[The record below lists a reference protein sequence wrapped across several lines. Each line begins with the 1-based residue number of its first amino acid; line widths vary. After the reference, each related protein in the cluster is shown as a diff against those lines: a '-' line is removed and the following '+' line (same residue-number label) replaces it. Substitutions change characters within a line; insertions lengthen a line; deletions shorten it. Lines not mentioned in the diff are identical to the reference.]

1 MAGHKSGLRKLHRSH
16 ACNPVVRAVIGM
28 NSFMQLET
36 HQLEPFF
43 HDAVRT
49 SYEGRLGL
57 GPEITGYVS
66 RLLCDFS
73 EPENL
78 FRLRDANGRPIEDLA
93 EMVRASDPVL
103 GTAPSFIAERSIR
116 KYIGDYSLFLAGMC
130 PEAIELEPERK
141 TTRPTLSE
149 LIHTG
154 RESYF
159 IVGQFNVF
167 EYEQEAQ
174 LFTRLSEI
182 FERCVL
188 GLALVRRELWR
199 TLNPPTPV
207 IKP

>member
-1 MAGHKSGLRKLHRSH
+1 
-16 ACNPVVRAVIGM
+16 
-28 NSFMQLET
+28 MQLET
-36 HQLEPFF
+36 HSLESFF
-43 HDAVRT
+43 QDAVRS

-57 GPEITGYVS
+57 GPEITAYVS
-66 RLLCDFS
+66 RVLCDFA

-78 FRLRDANGRPIEDLA
+78 FRLRDANGRRIEDLA
-93 EMVRASDPVL
+93 GMVRASDPVF
-103 GTAPSFIAERSIR
+103 GAAPSFVAERSMR

-130 PEAIELEPERK
+130 PEAIDLGPEPK

-188 GLALVRRELWR
+188 GLALVRGDLWR
-199 TLNPPTPV
+199 TLNPPSPV
-207 IKP
+207 IKS